1 MIFVTVGMYFY
12 DFSRFIRPVD
22 KLAKK
27 IEENVIIQLGETKYI
42 PKHCEY
48 IPAMDDLEFNQYL
61 SEASVVL
68 AHAGAGTVLN
78 AIKYQ
83 RPLVIVPRRQKY
95 GEHIDDHQLQISKYI
110 QQRNRA
116 VVVAEP
122 TADNLLEAIKAAKAL
137 PLKMEENDRRR
148 KLVNFLRTEFLKK

>member
-22 KLAKK
+22 EMAEK
-27 IEENVIIQLGETKYI
+27 IEEKVIVQLGETKYI
-42 PKHCEY
+42 PKHCEH
-48 IPAMDDLEFNQYL
+48 ILAMDDVEFNRYL

-78 AIKYQ
+78 AIKYE
-83 RPLVIVPRRQKY
+83 RPLVIVPRRQHFE
-95 GEHIDDHQLQISKYI
+95 EHIDDHQLQISKYI

-116 VVVAEP
+116 IVIAEP
-122 TADNLLEAIKAAKAL
+122 TADNLLEAITAAKAL
-137 PLKMEENDRRR
+137 PLKAEENDRRR
-148 KLVNFLRTEFLKK
+148 KLVSFLRAEFSRK